1 MIYTYRHRDCPG
13 CSYRASDLCCLS
25 GWSLSYTSIY
35 HIYRSQSSTSTAMP
49 KGVVLS
55 NMLFENPEIPERP
68 AAEHPNVFKDM
79 SIYMY
84 I

>member
-1 MIYTYRHRDCPG
+1 MLTSSERPVLFVRIVIIIYIYRG
-13 CSYRASDLCCLS
+13 
-25 GWSLSYTSIY
+25 IY

-49 KGVVLS
+49 RGVVLI

-68 AAEHPNVFKDM
+68 AAEHPNVFRDM